1 MGFWAKAAAAA
12 AAAWPASES
21 SGGVEVCRGGG
32 GGDVNTPRASAFKS
46 MLALLGVVLRARWR
60 IERRMK
66 DNIVVVVRSQ
76 K

>member
-1 MGFWAKAAAAA
+1 MGFWTKA

-21 SGGVEVCRGGG
+21 AGGVEVARGGD

-46 MLALLGVVLRARWR
+46 MLALLGVVLRARCR

-66 DNIVVVVRSQ
+66 DNMVVVRSQ

>member
-12 AAAWPASES
+12 AWPASES
-21 SGGVEVCRGGG
+21 AGGVEVCRGGGG

-46 MLALLGVVLRARWR
+46 MLALLGVVLRARCR

-66 DNIVVVVRSQ
+66 DNIVVVLRSQ

>member
-12 AAAWPASES
+12 AWPASES
-21 SGGVEVCRGGG
+21 AGGVEVCRGSG

-46 MLALLGVVLRARWR
+46 MLALLGVVLRARCR
-60 IERRMK
+60 IECRMRG
-66 DNIVVVVRSQ
+66 IMVVVRCQ

>member
-1 MGFWAKAAAAA
+1 MGFWAKAAT

-21 SGGVEVCRGGG
+21 AGGVEVCRGG

-46 MLALLGVVLRARWR
+46 MLALLEVVLRARCR
-60 IERRMK
+60 IEHRMK
-66 DNIVVVVRSQ
+66 DNIVVVRSR